1 MCKRDLNVPW
11 GYCFRWYQAGAWLP
25 FFRQHSHIETKRRE
39 PWTFSDEVI
48 GITREALRLRYSYLP
63 LWYTLFREHEIDGT
77 PVLRP
82 IWAHYPREA
91 KAFAIDDQILVGDA
105 ILVRPVFQPSVT
117 EVSVYFPG
125 EGKVAW

>member
-1 MCKRDLNVPW
+1 M
-11 GYCFRWYQAGAWLP
+11 P

-39 PWTFSDEVI
+39 PWTFNDEV
-48 GITREALRLRYSYLP
+48 TNFVRESLRLRYSYLP
-63 LWYTLFREHEIDGT
+63 YWYTLFREHETTGS

-82 IWAHYPREA
+82 IWAHYPKESE
-91 KAFAIDDQILVGDA
+91 AFAIDDELLVGEN
-105 ILVRPVFQPSVT
+105 ILVRPVFQAGAT